1 MLFRKSRF
9 GAFSGL
15 LTAYCS
21 PLTDMTSLQFLSHII
36 EAYGLYG
43 VFFMVVIE
51 GDITL
56 LLAGVLA
63 HSAFFGEYSF
73 LRLLIWGTFGGVFAD
88 NLAYAGGRLFAQ
100 TVRHARFYRRA
111 HPRVERLTDRFGA
124 LTIFLTKYIWGL
136 RWATCIFYGATQMAY
151 LRFLLLSTASCFVW
165 VFVLSGFGYFFGS
178 AVGGLIADF
187 RRFSKILL
195 VVVIV
200 VVAIVYLQKRLRLS
214 KKVESV
220 MPERFHEF
228 EQVAIEGLKEIK
240 EEFKETIHLRSPDR
254 GMTSDAP
261 EDTVETEIKVNK
273 P

>member
-1 MLFRKSRF
+1 
-9 GAFSGL
+9 
-15 LTAYCS
+15 
-21 PLTDMTSLQFLSHII
+21 MTSLQFLSHII

-73 LRLLIWGTFGGVFAD
+73 LRLLVWGTSAGVFAD

-100 TVRHARFYRRA
+100 TVRHARSYRRA
-111 HPRVERLTDRFGA
+111 HPRVERLTKRFGT
-124 LTIFLTKYIWGL
+124 LSIFLTKYIWGL
-136 RWATCIFYGATQMAY
+136 RWASCIFYGAGQMAY

-165 VFVLSGFGYFFGS
+165 VFVLSGFGYFFS
-178 AVGGLIADF
+178 TAVGGLIVDF

-195 VVVIV
+195 VVAIV
-200 VVAIVYLQKRLRLS
+200 VVTVVYLSKRLRLS

-220 MPERFHEF
+220 MPERLQEF
-228 EQVAIEGLKEIK
+228 EQVALEGLKEIR
-240 EEFKETIHLRSPDR
+240 EEFKETIHLKSDR
-254 GMTSDAP
+254 GMKSDTA
-261 EDTVETEIKVNK
+261 EDVETEIKVTK

>member
-1 MLFRKSRF
+1 
-9 GAFSGL
+9 
-15 LTAYCS
+15 
-21 PLTDMTSLQFLSHII
+21 MTSLQFLSHII